1 MKSFFAECG
10 EVANIRIL
18 DVRPGKVTTLGF
30 VTFATS
36 EGAQK
41 AISVK
46 NNAEFNGSPLRVTD
60 DGPRQEGGGAAGGSN
75 FQVKVFY
82 YEKNESETE

>member
-1 MKSFFAECG
+1 M
-10 EVANIRIL
+10 ANIRIL

-36 EGAQK
+36 DGAQK
-41 AISVK
+41 AISMK

-60 DGPRQEGGGAAGGSN
+60 DGPRQEGGAGGGSGSN

-82 YEKNESETE
+82 